1 MPYNSKDHDKPI
13 TTGWPD
19 MMKCT
24 KTFNYLDHI
33 ENPVVYYQYKVKTN
47 TINTKKT
54 ETILDDTVEHKTL
67 MGGEDIRLTVRK
79 LKTDGFNVSRVNKVK
94 SIPPSD
100 MKYDTYLEEMV
111 EQCHSVTIPHLIQ
124 AIHNQTCT
132 SVSYPYNPIP
142 PEKELQDYGTAC
154 ATWMVKTCIT

>member
-111 EQCHSVTIPHLIQ
+111 EQCHSVTIPDHTPPNSGHSQPNLHVGILPIQ
-124 AIHNQTCT
+124 SNSPRKGIAGLWYRLCNM
-132 SVSYPYNPIP
+132 
-142 PEKELQDYGTAC
+142 DG
-154 ATWMVKTCIT
+154 